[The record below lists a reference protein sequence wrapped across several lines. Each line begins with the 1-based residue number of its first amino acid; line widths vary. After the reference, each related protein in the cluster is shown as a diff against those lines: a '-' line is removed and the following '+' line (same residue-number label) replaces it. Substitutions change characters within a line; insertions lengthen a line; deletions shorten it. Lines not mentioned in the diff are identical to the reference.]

1 MALIEDSCLRGCKGK
16 VGGLVVYRLGDRTV
30 VRTVGERESG
40 EFSAGQRAQQERI
53 ASVAI
58 LYKSMKAAGLHKGWQ
73 EAVRGTALT
82 GYNEFVRRNV
92 SAFSGDGRIADF
104 GKLQLTAGR
113 LLLPDK
119 LEVCRS
125 GEDEVEIRWSNER
138 LYPGMRGD
146 DRIMA
151 AMMKRKDVFTIK
163 ILNAEEN
170 SRERGRVRIRLP
182 PELECFPH
190 LFVYA
195 CSATGEEFSV
205 SRYFY
210 SFKI

>member
-58 LYKSMKAAGLHKGWQ
+58 LYKSMKAVGLH
-73 EAVRGTALT
+73 
-82 GYNEFVRRNV
+82 NEFVRRNV

-125 GEDEVEIRWSNER
+125 GKDEVEIRWSNER
-138 LYPGMRGD
+138 LYPGMRED